1 MPDSNKIKS
10 RIEFLET
17 EISRHD
23 KLYYILSN
31 PEISD
36 KEYDKLFRELQDLED
51 SYPEYKSKNSPT
63 LRIGTDKTDGFEQKE
78 HHRPMLSLSNTYS
91 KEEIEDF
98 EKKIKKLIPD
108 EKIKYCVELKID
120 GVAISL
126 HYKNGL
132 FDEAVTRGD
141 GSRGDLVTE
150 NVRTIRDI
158 PLSVDEG
165 NIFGDFE
172 VRGEVYL
179 AKKTFEYLNKKRD
192 EDGLQ
197 LYANPRNT
205 ASGTLKMLDSH
216 EVARRKLNMFS
227 YYLDSEE
234 SDFLPDSHF
243 ERLNL
248 LKQSAFSVSEYL
260 ALCENISEIF
270 SFIEKWDSKRFDL
283 PFEIDGIVIKVDSV
297 ALQNELGFV
306 GRSPRWAIA
315 YKFDTESVETK
326 LNDITLQIGRQ
337 GTVTPVAELEPI
349 LLGGTVVK
357 RASLYNEEYIQSR
370 DIRIGDTVLVE
381 KGGEIIPK
389 VTGVVSEKRSDENIK
404 YKFPNET
411 NGIPIEKKDGDAN
424 YYVKKG
430 FESIAQIE
438 KKIEHFASRNAM
450 DIDSLGE
457 KVVSSFIK
465 FGFIKNI
472 SDIYLLDQH
481 QEQIKLLEGWGE
493 KSWDKLWE
501 GVEASKSQS
510 FDRLIFGLGIRFIG
524 SGGARILAEHFGDI
538 DELMSASYENLI
550 SIPEIGEKMAS
561 SLREYFDNENNCSI
575 IARLKSAGLNF
586 KVANVQI
593 EGEKDEN
600 KEGESGSGVLD
611 LEEKWLS
618 GQTFV
623 FTGNLGQMNRKEAG
637 ELVRIRGGKEVGSV
651 SAKTSWLVVGEKPGG
666 KLGKAKK
673 FGVKTLNIEEFQRL
687 LKII

>member
-1 MPDSNKIKS
+1 MQELSKIKD
-10 RIEFLET
+10 RIKFLEM

-23 KLYYILSN
+23 RLYYILSKS
-31 PEISD
+31 EISD
-36 KEYDKLFRELQDLED
+36 KEYDKLFRELQDLENE
-51 SYPEYKSKNSPT
+51 YPEYKSKNSPT
-63 LRIGTDKTDGFEQKE
+63 SRTGTDKADGFEQKE
-78 HHRPMLSLSNTYS
+78 HRRPMLSLSNTYS
-91 KEEIEDF
+91 KEEIEGFD
-98 EKKIKKLIPD
+98 KKIKKLIPD

-126 HYKNGL
+126 HYKNGV

-158 PLSVDEG
+158 PLNLVENIG
-165 NIFGDFE
+165 NLGEDFE

-179 AKKTFEYLNKKRD
+179 DRKTFEYLNQKRK

-205 ASGTLKMLDSH
+205 ASGSLKMLDSH
-216 EVARRKLNMFS
+216 EVARRKLKMLS
-227 YYLDSEE
+227 YYLVSEK
-234 SDFLPDSHF
+234 SNLLPDSHF
-243 ERLNL
+243 ERLSL
-248 LKQSAFSVSEYL
+248 LKQSAFSVSKYTV
-260 ALCENISEIF
+260 LCDNISEIF
-270 SFIEKWDSKRFDL
+270 DFIEIWNKKRFDL
-283 PFEIDGIVIKVDSV
+283 PFEIDGIVIKVDSI

-389 VTGVVSEKRSDENIK
+389 VTGVVSEKRSAGNVK

-411 NGIPIEKKDGDAN
+411 NGIPIEKKEGDAN
-424 YYVKKG
+424 YYVKEG
-430 FESIAQIE
+430 RESLAQIE
-438 KKIEHFASRNAM
+438 KRIEHFASRNAM
-450 DIDSLGE
+450 DIDSFGE

-472 SDIYLLDQH
+472 SDIYFLDQH
-481 QEQIKLLEGWGE
+481 QEQIKLLEGWGK
-493 KSWDKLWE
+493 KSWDKLW
-501 GVEASKSQS
+501 GGIEASKSQS

-538 DELMSASYENLI
+538 DKLMSASYENLI
-550 SIPEIGEKMAS
+550 SIPEVGEKMAS
-561 SLREYFDNENNCSI
+561 SLRDYFDNENNCSI

-586 KVANVQI
+586 KVSIGHDVGLADDDSELSLTQ
-593 EGEKDEN
+593 KY
-600 KEGESGSGVLD
+600 
-611 LEEKWLS
+611 LS

-623 FTGNLGQMNRKEAG
+623 FTGNLGEMSRKEAS
-637 ELVRIRGGKEVGSV
+637 ELVRMRGGKEVGSV
-651 SAKTSWLVVGEKPGG
+651 SVKTSYLVVGEKPGG
-666 KLGKAKK
+666 KLEKAKK
-673 FGVKTLNIEEFQRL
+673 FGVKTLNREEFERL